1 MATGKANKIQSS
13 SFNIALCEQY
23 KILIQLGLKNFSYC
37 IIHNDTNNVEYFRN
51 LIVNDDI
58 INVINKEEILK
69 SNFASS
75 SVLYTNFP
83 CTLVPIEIFEKDNS
97 KDMLEFNTEIYDIV
111 KSDKLSEIDA
121 HLIYTIPSEINELVL
136 TFFTNAKQ
144 KAQQTILI
152 DQFNKFDNN
161 QEHAYLYINQNIL
174 TITAFKNNKL
184 IFNNSFN
191 FNTKEDILYY
201 TLFTFEQLKL
211 NTETVRIK
219 LYGQILKEDSKYQL
233 LYEYI
238 RNIEFGTRPKKL
250 KFSSDFDKLPE
261 HQYYSLFSQSI

>member
-83 CTLVPIEIFEKDNS
+83 GFSLSAVHNLTPFIDVSPNS
-97 KDMLEFNTEIYDIV
+97 NV
-111 KSDKLSEIDA
+111 
-121 HLIYTIPSEINELVL
+121 
-136 TFFTNAKQ
+136 
-144 KAQQTILI
+144 
-152 DQFNKFDNN
+152 
-161 QEHAYLYINQNIL
+161 NIL
-174 TITAFKNNKL
+174 GNFLTQAL
-184 IFNNSFN
+184 INSVQG
-191 FNTKEDILYY
+191 IL
-201 TLFTFEQLKL
+201 
-211 NTETVRIK
+211 
-219 LYGQILKEDSKYQL
+219 
-233 LYEYI
+233 
-238 RNIEFGTRPKKL
+238 
-250 KFSSDFDKLPE
+250 
-261 HQYYSLFSQSI
+261 HSQK